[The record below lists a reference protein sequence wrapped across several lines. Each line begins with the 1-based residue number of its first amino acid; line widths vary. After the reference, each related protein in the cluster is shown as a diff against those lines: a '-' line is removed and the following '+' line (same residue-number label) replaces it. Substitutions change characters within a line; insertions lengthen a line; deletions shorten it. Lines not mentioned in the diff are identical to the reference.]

1 MRRLASAS
9 LSVALVL
16 ALAPAAGAQTDEPS
30 GDPEPGSPEW
40 HQRDLDNTRR
50 MTGRSMDQVT
60 NPDYGLRLGL
70 ATPELSTGDLADQIR
85 NPLRPMVTLSQLV
98 PGGRAADVYRH
109 DWERDG
115 RGAMVPFE
123 YENRYGARIQG
134 ELWAPPSPW
143 TDPVTGQDHTGPYPA
158 VIITTGSVQG
168 YKELYWWAAQGL
180 AEAGYVVMTYDV
192 QGQGKSET
200 FGHDEETGLLDCG
213 GDGCPGVPSQ
223 QEANFVEGT
232 EDALDW
238 FLSNDNPLLGM
249 VDPRRVGLAGHS
261 LGARAV
267 TEVGNL
273 DERVRA
279 VVAWDNANLPEG
291 VEPRVPTMGQDAEAG
306 FWPQPFADEPDPDAH
321 NATFRRFREAGVD
334 AMQVSLQGST
344 HLEWTYVP
352 YLLAAS
358 STGERVAMHYT
369 LAWFD
374 RWLKGERLGRS
385 GAEVRPPELR
395 AQADDARAR
404 LTGEV
409 FDGSA
414 DASAIGAG
422 AYAPLQ
428 GNVPHTIG
436 GEHVADHLSFYFRS
450 SYAFDGLDCADLRAG
465 C

>member
-1 MRRLASAS
+1 MRRLSPVL
-9 LSVALVL
+9 LSVVL
-16 ALAPAAGAQTDEPS
+16 ALGLAPAAGAQTSE
-30 GDPEPGSPEW
+30 PEPGSPEW
-40 HQRDLDNTRR
+40 HQRDLENTER
-50 MTGRSMDQVT
+50 MTGRTQDQVG
-60 NPDYGLRLGL
+60 NVDYGVRLAI
-70 ATPELSTGDLADQIR
+70 ATPEIGAASIADQAR
-85 NPLRPMVTLSQLV
+85 NPLRPVVSLSRLLA
-98 PGGRAADVYRH
+98 PGQGSDVYRR

-115 RGAMVPFE
+115 RGVMVPME

-143 TDPVTGQDHTGPYPA
+143 TDPVTGASHTGPYPA

-192 QGQGKSET
+192 QGQGSSEV
-200 FGHDEETGLLDCG
+200 FGHDDETGLFDCG
-213 GDGCPGVPSQ
+213 GDGCPGVPFQ
-223 QEANFVEGT
+223 QLANFVEGT
-232 EDALDW
+232 EDALDF
-238 FLSNDNPLLGM
+238 FLSDDNPLLGL
-249 VDPRRVGLAGHS
+249 VDQRRIGLAGHS
-261 LGARAV
+261 LGASAV
-267 TEVGNL
+267 TDVGNR

-279 VVAWDNANLPEG
+279 VVAWDNANLPAD

-306 FWPQPFADEPDPDAH
+306 FWPQPFASEPDPDAH

-352 YLLAAS
+352 YILAAS
-358 STGERVAMHYT
+358 SKGERVAMHYT

-385 GAEVRPPELR
+385 GTEVRPPELR
-395 AQADDARAR
+395 AQAADARAR

-409 FDGSA
+409 FDDSA

-422 AYAPLQ
+422 TYEPRT
-428 GNVPHTIG
+428 GNVPHTIE
-436 GEHVADHLSFYFRS
+436 GEDVAEHLSFYFRS
-450 SYAFDGLDCADLRAG
+450 SYAFDGLDCEDLRGG